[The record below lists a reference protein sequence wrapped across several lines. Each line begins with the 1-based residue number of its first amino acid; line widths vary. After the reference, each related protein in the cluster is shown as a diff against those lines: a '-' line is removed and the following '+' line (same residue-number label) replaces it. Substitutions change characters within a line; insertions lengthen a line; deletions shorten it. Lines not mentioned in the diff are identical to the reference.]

1 MQFYILKY
9 QSNLIY
15 LSCNLPVC
23 AHIGTMCGWVCRLT
37 AEDWGGASYLTG
49 GTYDGSYKP

>member
-37 AEDWGGASYLTG
+37 AEGWGGASYLTG